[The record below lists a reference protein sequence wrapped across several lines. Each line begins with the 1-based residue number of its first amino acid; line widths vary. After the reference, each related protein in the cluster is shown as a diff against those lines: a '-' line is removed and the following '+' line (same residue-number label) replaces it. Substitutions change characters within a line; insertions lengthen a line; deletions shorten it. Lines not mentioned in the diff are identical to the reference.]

1 MGLKGSKGRTLK
13 KLKTKKFKLK
23 KLKLKYLMA
32 ALAFFLI
39 LYIGGTAVSIW
50 QYGKIDEKQK
60 ADAAIVL
67 GAAAYGER
75 VSPVFEERL
84 NHGIWL
90 YENGYVEKLIVTGG
104 MGKGNEHSDAYAGKK
119 YMIGQGVSEEDIL
132 IEEESAI
139 TQENLENAKELMD
152 VNSYSTA
159 IIVSDPLHM
168 KRSMLMAKDCGI
180 EAYSSPTP
188 TTRYRTWKSGLPFL
202 AREEFFYIGYKICR
216 IRFLWE

>member
-1 MGLKGSKGRTLK
+1 MKQK
-13 KLKTKKFKLK
+13 KLKAEGPKMKKIKLRW
-23 KLKLKYLMA
+23 LAA
-32 ALAFFLI
+32 ALALFFI
-39 LYIGGTAVSIW
+39 LYMGGTAISIW
-50 QYGKIDEKQK
+50 QYGKADEKQK

-90 YENGYVEKLIVTGG
+90 YENGYVEKVIVTGG

-119 YMIGQGVSEEDIL
+119 YMIEQGVLEDAIL
-132 IEEESAI
+132 IEEESTV

-152 VNSYSTA
+152 ENSYSTA

-188 TTRYRTWKSGLPFL
+188 TTRYRTLKSKLPFL
-202 AREEFFYIGYKICR
+202 AREEFFYIGYKIYR
-216 IRFLWE
+216 ICFLWE